1 MVTNVALV
9 VHFSQCL
16 LAILDMRSLIG
27 LCIEIG
33 AVTCIYLVN
42 NVVMDT
48 VNPSKSCCAFQFRI
62 IKKSFITN
70 KYICMV

>member
-1 MVTNVALV
+1 MVTNDALV

-27 LCIEIG
+27 LCIENETM
-33 AVTCIYLVN
+33 TCNYQMN

-48 VNPSKSCCAFQFRI
+48 VNPSNSCCAFQFRI